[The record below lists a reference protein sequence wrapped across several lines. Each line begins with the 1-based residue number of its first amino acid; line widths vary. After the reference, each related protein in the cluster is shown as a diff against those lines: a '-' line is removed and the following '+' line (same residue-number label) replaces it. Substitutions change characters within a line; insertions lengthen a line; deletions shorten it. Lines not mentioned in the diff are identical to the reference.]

1 MVRSSG
7 GFTCTCSECETCA
20 ELALARANKQTR
32 EGTTNIFGKRVTGHP
47 PISAPILAHFCLS
60 GDDFDVPDGC
70 AIPALRSFLE
80 CYVSLKTPPF
90 VLRRRVR
97 AENVSMRR
105 ILLWFRRLGRR
116 RRILTVVLEYAR
128 DLAKESLFLLR
139 ILLLRIRILMI
150 GGLRLRH
157 DRLLPAPKQPREESF
172 HPSLFVAGIMRL
184 RARNKGGSVIIRA
197 RRRGQPVGRFI

>member
-90 VLRRRVR
+90 VPA
-97 AENVSMRR
+97 AES
-105 ILLWFRRLGRR
+105 
-116 RRILTVVLEYAR
+116 
-128 DLAKESLFLLR
+128 
-139 ILLLRIRILMI
+139 
-150 GGLRLRH
+150 
-157 DRLLPAPKQPREESF
+157 
-172 HPSLFVAGIMRL
+172 
-184 RARNKGGSVIIRA
+184 
-197 RRRGQPVGRFI
+197 